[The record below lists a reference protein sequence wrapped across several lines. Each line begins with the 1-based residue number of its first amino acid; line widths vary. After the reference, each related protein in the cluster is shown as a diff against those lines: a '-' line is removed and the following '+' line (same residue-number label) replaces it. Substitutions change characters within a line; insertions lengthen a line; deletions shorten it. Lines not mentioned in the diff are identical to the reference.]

1 MSTEYLVQHFESLV
15 LVTGVSGA
23 GKSTA
28 MHLLSDTGY
37 YVVDNLPVPLLA
49 NFLKF
54 SEGAGPR
61 FRKTA
66 LLIDI
71 DSAENQQ
78 LLMPLFNARASAA
91 PNVRLIFLDAD
102 TSVVVRRYSE
112 TRRPHPAFDPEQD
125 DSIQDAIF
133 RERERLQPVK
143 ERADLVLDTSDCTVH
158 ELKRRLREFLGTLGT
173 KASNYGLRVN
183 FLSFG
188 FKYGVP
194 IDCDL
199 VADVRFLTNP
209 HFVESL
215 RTLTGRDDAV
225 REYVFR
231 SADAGEFVNRYRD
244 LLAFLLPRYQLEGKA
259 YVNIGIGCTGGQH
272 RSVAIAEALCAG
284 MANEPYLV
292 SVRHRDIK

>member
-1 MSTEYLVQHFESLV
+1 LIAEKLVEHFDSLV

-37 YVVDNLPVPLLA
+37 YVVDNLPVPLLES
-49 NFLKF
+49 FLQF
-54 SEGAGPR
+54 SEAAGTR
-61 FRKTA
+61 YRKTA
-66 LLIDI
+66 LLLDI
-71 DSAENQQ
+71 DSADSQRILIP
-78 LLMPLFNARASAA
+78 LLEARKAS
-91 PNVRLIFLDAD
+91 PGKVRLVFLDAE

-133 RERERLQPVK
+133 RERERLQAIK

-158 ELKRRLREFLGTLGT
+158 ELKRQLRDFLTSLGISSGY
-173 KASNYGLRVN
+173 AMRVN

-188 FKYGVP
+188 FKYGAP

-199 VADVRFLTNP
+199 IADVRFLTNP

-215 RTLTGRDDAV
+215 RELTGRDAAV
-225 REYVFR
+225 REYVFK
-231 SADAGEFVNRYRD
+231 SPDAAEFVSRYSEI
-244 LLAFLLPRYQLEGKA
+244 LKFLLPKYQFEGKA
-259 YVNIGIGCTGGQH
+259 YLNIGIGCTGGKH
-272 RSVAIAEALCAG
+272 RSVAIAEALVKSLD
-284 MANEPYLV
+284 NLPYLV
-292 SVRHRDIK
+292 SVRHRDL